1 LGRKGFAYEEE
12 GRERRMEDRDDDFL
26 DKMGST
32 DGVELRMRSREEA
45 QKVQAKIEEK
55 FRERKQKTR
64 ERSRMMFREKLQAVR
79 TERGSP
85 TKPADPHHRRRANDD
100 TGGDPSPT
108 ASPRGHD
115 DHDDHDDHDSEE
127 AAKRERE
134 HKERE
139 SGSPAR
145 ANGNGHASDDDDNNS
160 SSSDDDDDDQVRAS
174 PAKKSPR
181 PAYLADLSS
190 SDVLTPP
197 PPTQCTPSSFAS
209 HRFLVSLSCS
219 SFFCSS
225 FFCSVALLRSSRPPL
240 VRIRPTTR
248 HQRHQRP
255 RPRCQTIEREGFAG
269 RGRGGAAAPRG
280 RGGGAAAPG
289 GDHGGE

>member
-1 LGRKGFAYEEE
+1 
-12 GRERRMEDRDDDFL
+12 MEDDDFL

-55 FRERKQKTR
+55 FKERKQKTR

-85 TKPADPHHRRRANDD
+85 TKPADHHRRRANDE

-108 ASPRGHD
+108 ASPRHD
-115 DHDDHDDHDSEE
+115 DYDHDSDSEE
-127 AAKRERE
+127 EAAAKRERE

-145 ANGNGHASDDDDNNS
+145 ANGNANGNSHASDDDNS
-160 SSSDDDDDDQVRAS
+160 SGDDDDKVRAS

-197 PPTQCTPSSFAS
+197 PRRTFSSFES
-209 HRFLVSLSCS
+209 HRFLVPLSCVVLHSFALRS

-225 FFCSVALLRSSRPPL
+225 LFPPT
-240 VRIRPTTR
+240 RTHSIQHDTTR
-248 HQRHQRP
+248 HDTTRHDTTRHD
-255 RPRCQTIEREGFAG
+255 T
-269 RGRGGAAAPRG
+269 
-280 RGGGAAAPG
+280 
-289 GDHGGE
+289 